1 MNTGKTHLLKNAF
14 NKRNVSGELLMEL
27 ELPQDFKELF
37 EFLNANKVEYMLL
50 GGYAV
55 IAYGYVRNTSDID
68 VVVSDGEENARRL
81 MTALAGFGF
90 GETQLKTELFT
101 EPDSVVRMGI
111 EPIKIEI
118 LNYLKGVDFE
128 DAYSRR
134 QSVQVED
141 INVDL
146 ISLSD
151 LLSNKRAVGRLKDL
165 LDVEELERR
174 NS

>member
-1 MNTGKTHLLKNAF
+1 
-14 NKRNVSGELLMEL
+14 MEL

-68 VVVSDGEENARRL
+68 VVVSEGVQNAQRL
-81 MTALAGFGF
+81 MKALADFGF
-90 GETQLKTELFT
+90 GQTQLQTELFT
-101 EPDSVVRMGI
+101 EPDSVVRMGV

-118 LNYLKGVDFE
+118 LNYLKGVDFK

-134 QSVQVED
+134 KSVQVED
-141 INVDL
+141 ISVDL
-146 ISLSD
+146 ISLPD
-151 LLSNKRAVGRLKDL
+151 LLLNKRAVGRPKDL
-165 LDVEELERR
+165 VDADELEQR
-174 NS
+174 NR

>member
-1 MNTGKTHLLKNAF
+1 
-14 NKRNVSGELLMEL
+14 MEL

-81 MTALAGFGF
+81 MRALADFGF
-90 GETQLKTELFT
+90 GETELRADLFT
-101 EPDSVVRMGI
+101 EPDSVVRMGV
-111 EPIKIEI
+111 EPMKIEI
-118 LNYLKGVDFE
+118 LNYLKGVDFK

-134 QSVQVED
+134 RSVEVED
-141 INVDL
+141 ISVDL
-146 ISLSD
+146 IALQD
-151 LLSNKRAVGRLKDL
+151 LLANKRAVGRPKDL
-165 LDVEELERR
+165 VDADELVER

>member
-1 MNTGKTHLLKNAF
+1 
-14 NKRNVSGELLMEL
+14 MEL

-37 EFLNANKVEYMLL
+37 EFLNAHKVEYLLL

-81 MTALAGFGF
+81 MNALAEFGF
-90 GETQLKTELFT
+90 GETELRVDLFT
-101 EPDSVVRMGI
+101 EPDSVVRMGV
-111 EPIKIEI
+111 EPMKIEI
-118 LNYLKGVDFE
+118 LNYLKGVDFK

-134 QSVQVED
+134 RSVEVED
-141 INVDL
+141 ISVDL
-146 ISLSD
+146 IALPD
-151 LLSNKRAVGRLKDL
+151 LLANKRAVGRPKDL
-165 LDVEELERR
+165 IDADELVER